1 MLNKIKLIIFD
12 LDGTLADTLWE
23 IRDGINAAL
32 AAYGMSSVN
41 YTAVKGGINN
51 GPRKLC
57 QAMLPEPQ
65 RSDEAFLDEF
75 LARYNEEYGKVY
87 MNTKKTYDGIR
98 ETVAELHRRGYRLA
112 VLSNKQDEYVK
123 ALTASLFPDG
133 EIEFAL
139 GSTGELKKPDPALTL
154 SLISA
159 VDPALTPRQCALVGD
174 SDVDIKTAHNAG
186 LICVGASWGYRGRE
200 LLESNH
206 ADIVIDRPEEL
217 TTVFGRLIS

>member
-23 IRDGINAAL
+23 IRDGINATLTAF
-32 AAYGMSSVN
+32 GMSTVN
-41 YTAVKGGINN
+41 YTTVKGGINN

-65 RSDEAFLDEF
+65 RNDEAFVDEF

-112 VLSNKQDEYVK
+112 VLSNKQDSYVK
-123 ALTASLFPDG
+123 ALVANLFPDG

-139 GSTGELKKPDPALTL
+139 GSTGDLKKPDPALTL
-154 SLISA
+154 SLIKS

-174 SDVDIKTAHNAG
+174 SDVDVLTARNAG
-186 LICVGASWGYRGRE
+186 AVSVGASWGYRGRE
-200 LLESNH
+200 FLERSH
-206 ADIVIDRPEEL
+206 ADIVIDHPEEL
-217 TTVFGRLIS
+217 TAVFGRLIS